1 MSDPVTQL
9 KQIINILS
17 EMDREDLID
26 FIQTLLEEVVEEE
39 EEDTEVEEGYESEVE
54 EEFEV
59 GITDDGFH
67 YIK

>member
-9 KQIINILS
+9 KEIINILS

-26 FIQTLLEEVVEEE
+26 FIESLLEEVVEQEE
-39 EEDTEVEEGYESEVE
+39 EETEVEEGYESEVE

>member
-39 EEDTEVEEGYESEVE
+39 EEDTEVEKK
-54 EEFEV
+54 
-59 GITDDGFH
+59 TQ
-67 YIK
+67 K

>member
-9 KQIINILS
+9 KEIINILS

-26 FIQTLLEEVVEEE
+26 FIETLLEEVVEEE

>member
-9 KQIINILS
+9 KEIINILN
-17 EMDREDLID
+17 DNNREDLIE
-26 FIQTLLEEVVEEE
+26 FIESLLEEVIEEE
-39 EEDTEVEEGYESEVE
+39 EEEEQVEETYESEVE

-59 GITDDGFH
+59 GITEDGFH